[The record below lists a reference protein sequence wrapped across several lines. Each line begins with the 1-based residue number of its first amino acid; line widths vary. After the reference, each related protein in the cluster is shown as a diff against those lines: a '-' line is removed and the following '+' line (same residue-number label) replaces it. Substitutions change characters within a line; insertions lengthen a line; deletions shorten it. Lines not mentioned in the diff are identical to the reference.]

1 MKRFIAI
8 FMMAAFLAPALLA
21 QTYNVDA
28 AKSTLGWTGEKVTG
42 AHNGTVAISSGMM
55 KMDDEN
61 VLSGEFAIDMTSI
74 NCLDIESEEYNGKL
88 VGHLKS
94 DDFFSVANHPTA
106 TFEITRAVAYEGDGA
121 NHRVFGKLTIKGITN
136 EISFPAQID
145 FTDAG
150 FTAKAN
156 FTIDRSKWN
165 VKYGSGS
172 FFDALGDKLIYDD
185 IKFDLNLTGSKG

>member
-8 FMMAAFLAPALLA
+8 LMMAAFLSPALLA

-28 AKSTLGWTGEKVTG
+28 TKSTLGWTGEKVTG
-42 AHNGTVAISSGMM
+42 AHHGTVAISSGMFTM
-55 KMDDEN
+55 NDAKEMT
-61 VLSGEFAIDMTSI
+61 GEFAVDMTSI
-74 NCLDIESEEYNGKL
+74 TNLDIESAEYNAKL
-88 VGHLKS
+88 VKHLKS
-94 DDFFSVANHPTA
+94 DDFFAVASHPTA
-106 TFEITRAVAYEGDGA
+106 TFEISRAIEFQGDGA

-156 FTIDRSKWN
+156 FSIDRSRWN

-185 IKFDLNLTGSKG
+185 IKFDLHLTGSKG